1 MAIQAFADAIST
13 TFTDERYPL
22 GTLRY
27 QTDQEVKD
35 GGSGV
40 SSAVTWALLKGER
53 TWVFVKAAEAVT
65 KGQLCEIDGGGAFQV
80 EPNDGNAVDRHLL
93 AGVADH
99 DIAANS
105 YGWIVKNGACVALA
119 PGAMNAA
126 LLALDSDGG
135 TVEGQVATT
144 AGAAGSIGYSLEA
157 ADATLADYAQVIIRL
172 P

>member
-105 YGWIVKNGACVALA
+105 YGWIIKNGACVVLA
-119 PGAMNAA
+119 PGGLAVLNAI
-126 LLALDSDGG
+126 DSDGG
-135 TVEGQVATT
+135 TVEGQVAAS
-144 AGAAGSIGYSLEA
+144 AGAAGSIGYTLEA
-157 ADATLADYAQVIIRL
+157 ADATLADYVQAIVRL